1 MSKGQAGEAAR
12 VTGSGC
18 SPGLAQQD
26 PGADRAIG
34 KRNDEGQSTLD
45 RVPCPCVVCPSIK
58 ALGDSLAQCGGDF
71 IQDLLNARA
80 HSLEGD
86 NGEQHNQ
93 TNDQS
98 VFGQVLTF
106 LPA

>member
-1 MSKGQAGEAAR
+1 MGKGQAGEAAR

-34 KRNDEGQSTLD
+34 KRNDEGQSAFD
-45 RVPCPCVVCPSIK
+45 RVPCPCVVCPSIE
-58 ALGDSLAQCGGDF
+58 ALGDCRAQSGGDS
-71 IQDLLNARA
+71 IQDALNARA
-80 HSLEGD
+80 HGLEGD
-86 NGEQHNQ
+86 NGEQHDQ

-98 VFGQVLTF
+98 VFGQVLTL